1 VDRLIGADDVV
12 RNDATSSQGL
22 IKHTDGGT
30 PFFAYGGD
38 FGDHKNDKYVC
49 LPIRVPVLQPNAD
62 PTTTHARSGTSASMG
77 WCRPTARR
85 IRPSTSV
92 TKVWFSLSFSA
103 IITPRPDT
111 GERPLLQCN
120 SRSGR
125 RAWPWIPRA
134 ASLRSRCTTTTP
146 SSTRRISVLRYLSP
160 LHSRAQL
167 SSVCPDL
174 ISLTT
179 CTV

>member
-62 PTTTHARSGTSASMG
+62 PTTTHARSFRNFCINGLVSPDRTPHPALHECHKG
-77 WCRPTARR
+77 LVLAL
-85 IRPSTSV
+85 
-92 TKVWFSLSFSA
+92 FLSHHHA
-103 IITPRPDT
+103 
-111 GERPLLQCN
+111 
-120 SRSGR
+120 
-125 RAWPWIPRA
+125 
-134 ASLRSRCTTTTP
+134 
-146 SSTRRISVLRYLSP
+146 
-160 LHSRAQL
+160 
-167 SSVCPDL
+167 
-174 ISLTT
+174 
-179 CTV
+179 